1 MFPNRMRYV
10 AKHVINRLT
19 SRNAGSAKSPFAI
32 LRHVGR
38 RSGKTFETPILVEQ
52 LDEDFVF
59 ALTYGPKVDWYRNL
73 QATGKGT
80 LIWHG
85 KTYTIEKLEPLDRS
99 TGLRVH
105 PLHEQVILRLLNI
118 QDFVRVKV
126 SAPELVGASLT
137 S

>member
-1 MFPNRMRYV
+1 MMFSNRMRYV

-19 SRNAGSAKSPFAI
+19 IRNAGSAKSPFAL

-38 RSGKTFETPILVEQ
+38 RSGKAFETPIMVAPLG
-52 LDEDFVF
+52 EDFVL

-85 KTYTIEKLEPLDRS
+85 KAYTIEKLEPLDRS
-99 TGLRVH
+99 IGLPAH
-105 PLHEQVILRLLNI
+105 HLHEQVILRILNV
-118 QDFVRVKV
+118 QHFVRVKV
-126 SAPELVGASLT
+126 SAPEPVGT
-137 S
+137 

>member
-1 MFPNRMRYV
+1 MFPDRMRYV

-38 RSGKTFETPILVEQ
+38 RSGKTFETPIMVAPLG
-52 LDEDFVF
+52 EDFVL

-73 QATGKGT
+73 QANGKGT

-85 KTYTIEKLEPLDRS
+85 KTYTIEKLEPLDRK
-99 TGLRVH
+99 TGLSAHHR
-105 PLHEQVILRLLNI
+105 HERVILRILNVKN
-118 QDFVRVKV
+118 FVRVKV
-126 SAPELVGASLT
+126 SAPEPVGV
-137 S
+137 

>member
-38 RSGKTFETPILVEQ
+38 RSGKEFETPIIVSPLG
-52 LDEDFVF
+52 EDFVF

-73 QATGKGT
+73 QANGKGT

-85 KTYTIEKLEPLDRS
+85 KTYTIKKVEPLDRS
-99 TGLRVH
+99 IGLSVH
-105 PLHEQVILRLLNI
+105 HLHEQAILRI
-118 QDFVRVKV
+118 MDVRDFVRVKV
-126 SAPELVGASLT
+126 SAPGPVGA
-137 S
+137 

>member
-38 RSGKTFETPILVEQ
+38 RSGKAFETPIMVAPLG
-52 LDEDFVF
+52 EDFVL

-73 QATGKGT
+73 QANGKGT

-85 KTYTIEKLEPLDRS
+85 KAYTIEKLEPLDRS
-99 TGLRVH
+99 IGLSAH
-105 PLHEQVILRLLNI
+105 PLHERVILRMLNV
-118 QDFVRVKV
+118 QNFVRVKV
-126 SAPELVGASLT
+126 SAPEPVGA
-137 S
+137 

>member
-10 AKHVINRLT
+10 AKNVINRLT
-19 SRNAGSAKSPFAI
+19 IRNAGSAKSPFAI

-38 RSGKTFETPILVEQ
+38 RSGKSFETPIMVVPLG
-52 LDEDFVF
+52 EDFVF

-73 QATGKGT
+73 QANGKGT

-99 TGLRVH
+99 IGLSAH
-105 PLHEQVILRLLNI
+105 HLHEQVILRILNV
-118 QDFVRVKV
+118 QQFVRVKV
-126 SAPELVGASLT
+126 SAP
-137 S
+137 